1 MRKSIRQQLSI
12 VEPSVSH
19 PHARELR
26 KMSEILDSLP
36 GIAGLVHADLICGLN
51 DPESGREGLM
61 SAEQVFKAMHVKQM
75 NGFSYEDLAFHLEDS
90 RTYRSFCGFGI
101 GDEIPSASTLQRDIK
116 RVTPETLEAVNMILL
131 QAAADK
137 GIEKGRKVRVDC
149 TVVESNIHRPTDSS
163 QLKDSVRVLARLTGR
178 AVEVFDLDIYFVNHH
193 RRAKRRALAILNAK
207 NDKQRKKPYKNLL
220 QATGWTVGYAK
231 AAVQALYSVF
241 GIGVKEAA
249 ESAAK
254 ELCHYISLAEKV
266 MNQTERRVL
275 QGETVPAEEKVVSI
289 FEPHTDIIVKDRR
302 DTYYGHKIVLT
313 GGVSGL
319 FTDLVV
325 LDGNPA
331 DSTLP
336 VDMISRQK
344 KIYGRVPLKAA
355 YDGGFASNTNL
366 EDIKGM
372 GVRDAT
378 FRRKRGLKISDM
390 AKSTWVYKRMCDFR
404 AGIEGMISFLK
415 RCFGLR
421 RCTWSGFE
429 SFKAYAWSSVITAN
443 LLLMARR
450 MLT

>member
-36 GIAGLVHADLICGLN
+36 EIAGLVHADLICGLN

-254 ELCHYISLAEKV
+254 ELCQYISLAEKV

>member
-1 MRKSIRQQLSI
+1 MG
-12 VEPSVSH
+12 
-19 PHARELR
+19 
-26 KMSEILDSLP
+26 EILDELP
-36 GIAGLVHADLICGLN
+36 GIADLVHADLVCGLD
-51 DPESGREGLM
+51 DPEAGREGM
-61 SAEQVFKAMHVKQM
+61 MCAEQVFRAMHIKQM

-101 GDEIPSASTLQRDIK
+101 GDEVPSASTLQRDIK
-116 RVTPETLEAVNMILL
+116 RVTPETLEAANRILL
-131 QAAADK
+131 QAAVSK
-137 GIEKGRKVRVDC
+137 KIEKGRKVRIDC

-163 QLKDSVRVLARLTGR
+163 QLEDSVRVLARLTGR
-178 AVEVFDLDIYFVNHH
+178 AVKVFDLGMYFVNHH

-207 NDKQRKKPYKNLL
+207 NDKQRKKPYKDLL
-220 QATGWTVGYAK
+220 QVTGWTVSYAK
-231 AAVQALYSVF
+231 AAVEKLSFVYAKAF
-241 GIGVKEAA
+241 IKEAA
-249 ESAAK
+249 ENAAA

-266 MNQTERRVL
+266 MDQTERRVL
-275 QGETVPAEEKVVSI
+275 QGKKVPAEEKVVSI

-325 LDGNPA
+325 LEGNPA

-344 KIYGRVPLKAA
+344 EIYGRVPLKAT
-355 YDGGFASNTNL
+355 YDGGFASESNL

-390 AKSTWVYKRMCDFR
+390 AKSTWVYKRLCDFR

-429 SFKAYAWSSVITAN
+429 SFKSYAWSSVITAN
-443 LLLMARR
+443 LLLMARH

>member
-19 PHARELR
+19 PHARELH
-26 KMSEILDSLP
+26 KMREILDGLP
-36 GIAGLVHADLICGLN
+36 EIAGLVHADLVCGLD
-51 DPESGREGLM
+51 DPEAGREGMM
-61 SAEQVFKAMHVKQM
+61 SAEQVFRAMHVKQM

-131 QAAADK
+131 QTAADK
-137 GIEKGRKVRVDC
+137 GIEKGRKVRIDC
-149 TVVESNIHRPTDSS
+149 TVVESHIHRPTDSS
-163 QLKDSVRVLARLTGR
+163 QLEDSVRVLTRLTGR
-178 AVEVFDLDIYFVNHH
+178 AVEIFDLGIHFVNHH
-193 RRAKRRALAILNAK
+193 RRAKKRALKILNAK
-207 NDKQRKKPYKNLL
+207 SDKQRKKPYKDLL
-220 QATGWTVGYAK
+220 QVTGWTVGYAK
-231 AAVQALYSVF
+231 TAVEALHSVF

-249 ESAAK
+249 ESAAE

-313 GGVSGL
+313 GGISGL

-325 LDGNPA
+325 LEGNPA

-378 FRRKRGLKISDM
+378 FRRRRGLKISDM
-390 AKSTWVYKRMCDFR
+390 AKSTWVYRRMCDFR

-429 SFKAYAWSSVITAN
+429 SFKSYAWSSVITAN
-443 LLLMARR
+443 LLLMARH

>member
-26 KMSEILDSLP
+26 KMGEILDSLP
-36 GIAGLVHADLICGLN
+36 EIAGLVHADLVCGLN
-51 DPESGREGLM
+51 DPESGREGMM

-101 GDEIPSASTLQRDIK
+101 GDEVPSASTLQRDIK

-137 GIEKGRKVRVDC
+137 GIEKGRKVRIDC

-207 NDKQRKKPYKNLL
+207 NDKQRKKPYKDLL
-220 QATGWTVGYAK
+220 QVTGWTVGYAK
-231 AAVQALYSVF
+231 AAAEALHSVF

-249 ESAAK
+249 ENAAA

-275 QGETVPAEEKVVSI
+275 QGKKVSAEEKVVSI

-313 GGVSGL
+313 GGASGL

-355 YDGGFASNTNL
+355 YDGGFASESNL

-378 FRRKRGLKISDM
+378 FRRRRGLKISDM
-390 AKSTWVYKRMCDFR
+390 AKSTWVYKRLCDFR

-429 SFKAYAWSSVITAN
+429 SFKSYAWSSIITAN
-443 LLLMARR
+443 LLLMARH

>member
-1 MRKSIRQQLSI
+1 MG
-12 VEPSVSH
+12 
-19 PHARELR
+19 
-26 KMSEILDSLP
+26 EILDSLP
-36 GIAGLVHADLICGLN
+36 EIAGLVHTDLVRGLN
-51 DPESGREGLM
+51 DPESGREGMM

-131 QAAADK
+131 QTAADK
-137 GIEKGRKVRVDC
+137 GIEKGRKVRIDC

-163 QLKDSVRVLARLTGR
+163 QLEDSVRVLTRLTGR
-178 AVEVFDLDIYFVNHH
+178 AVEVFGLGIHFVNHH
-193 RRAKRRALAILNAK
+193 RRAKKRALKILNAK
-207 NDKQRKKPYKNLL
+207 SDKQRKKPYKDLL
-220 QATGWTVGYAK
+220 QVTGWTVGYAK
-231 AAVQALYSVF
+231 SAVEALHFVF

-249 ESAAK
+249 ESSAA
-254 ELCHYISLAEKV
+254 ELCRYISLAEKV

-275 QGETVPAEEKVVSI
+275 QGETVPAKEKVVSI

-336 VDMISRQK
+336 VDMIARQK

-366 EDIKGM
+366 EDIKEM

-421 RCTWSGFE
+421 RCTWSGFQ
-429 SFKAYAWSSVITAN
+429 SFKSYAWSSVITAN
-443 LLLMARR
+443 LLLMARH

>member
-36 GIAGLVHADLICGLN
+36 EIAGLVHADLICGLN
-51 DPESGREGLM
+51 DPESGREGMM